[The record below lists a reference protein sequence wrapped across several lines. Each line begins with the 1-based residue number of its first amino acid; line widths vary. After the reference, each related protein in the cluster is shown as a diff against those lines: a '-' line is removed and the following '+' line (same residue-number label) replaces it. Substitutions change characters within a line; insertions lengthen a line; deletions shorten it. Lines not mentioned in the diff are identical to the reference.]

1 MELIPLLIVLLSAAG
16 HAMWNFFAKQSRHK
30 LAFIWGLYVLG
41 AVFYLPLYLTQGLN
55 ASLSAAAWVCIV
67 ASAAAKAVYIIF
79 LAEALRTCDLSLA
92 YPLSRIAPAIVPFWA
107 VAFLGERISLLGA
120 VGIAI
125 VCASIPVMHLR
136 GTGIQ
141 HMLRV
146 HHSFLTRG
154 TVFALLAAVMVSAY
168 SIIDKLAM
176 SRYAEP
182 IAFNYVHWLV
192 TILMLAPY
200 IAWRCGVRDVVA
212 LFRAEWWPLAISGF
226 LDFGAYVLVLYVM
239 EAGKV
244 SYIVAARQTSQ
255 IMAILLGTMVL
266 GERFGRIRLVAGCL
280 ILAGVTLIGMTR

>member
-30 LAFIWGLYVLG
+30 LAFIWGLYALG
-41 AVFYLPLYLTQGLN
+41 AVVYLPLYLWEGLD
-55 ASLSAAAWVCIV
+55 ARFGAVAWACVF

-107 VAFLGERISLLGA
+107 VLFLGESISALGA
-120 VGIAI
+120 LGIAV
-125 VCASIPVMHLR
+125 VCIASLVMHLR
-136 GTGIQ
+136 GASIG

-154 TVFALLAAVMVSAY
+154 TVFALLAALMVSAY
-168 SIIDKLAM
+168 SVIDKLAM

-182 IAFNYVHWLV
+182 IAFNYVHWVV
-192 TILMLAPY
+192 TVLMLAPY
-200 IAWRCGVRDVVA
+200 VAWRCGLRDVVA
-212 LFRAEWWPLAISGF
+212 LFRSEWLPLAISAF

-239 EAGKV
+239 ETGKV

-255 IMAILLGTMVL
+255 IMVILLGTLVL
-266 GERFGRIRLVAGCL
+266 RERCGAVRLAGGAL
-280 ILAGVTLIGMTR
+280 ILVGVTLLAIAR

>member
-1 MELIPLLIVLLSAAG
+1 MEAVPLLIVLLSAAG
-16 HAMWNFFAKQSRHK
+16 HAMWNFYAKQSAHK
-30 LAFIWGLYVLG
+30 LAFIWGLYALG
-41 AVFYLPLYLTQGLN
+41 GVFYLPLYLAQGLG
-55 ASLSAAAWVCIV
+55 ARLGPAAWACIF

-107 VAFLGERISLLGA
+107 MAFLGESISLLGGL
-120 VGIAI
+120 GIAM
-125 VCASIPVMHLR
+125 VCISIGAIHLR
-136 GTGIQ
+136 GAGIQ

-154 TVFALLAAVMVSAY
+154 TAFALMAALMVSAY

-176 SRYAEP
+176 TRYAKP
-182 IAFNYVHWLV
+182 IAFNYIHWVV
-192 TILMLAPY
+192 TVLMLAPY
-200 IAWRCGVRDVVA
+200 IAWRCPLRDVA
-212 LFRAEWWPLAISGF
+212 AIFRTEWWPLAISGF

-239 EAGKV
+239 ESSKV

-266 GERFGRIRLVAGCL
+266 REKCGGIRLFAGAL
-280 ILAGVTLIGMTR
+280 ILIGVTLIGLAR